1 MTGNFRTFGY
11 TSRESGFLAIAA
23 LQSGYFLRRHFNSYV
38 GRECGALGQQFLARA
53 LRLGHVD
60 EMTGWGNRVVYH
72 VGAREVY
79 ARLGDADNRNRR
91 LHRPDTIRQRLMM
104 LDYVIARPSEGWLL
118 TGDERRALWAGLR
131 GREPDALP
139 HKPTAKVSHPD
150 DRQPLS
156 VDAHGQARIAFI
168 DAGLRGFSEWERFL
182 KRHREGEEL
191 RKATV
196 IYSSCDPARFSLAES
211 LFNRVVR
218 GTAADGGIEVGR
230 LCAYFTARRLFEE
243 RRYEQF
249 DQARLDRLREDRR
262 VYGGEE
268 FEQAYV
274 RWQQE
279 GEAALSR
286 LQGAETTLECQILPH
301 AYVWL
306 SPIRFQERRPDHGS
320 HSSADKENS
329 RSNHGEA

>member
-1 MTGNFRTFGY
+1 MTGNLRTFGY
-11 TSRESGFLAIAA
+11 TSRESAFLGIAA
-23 LQSGYFLRRHFNSYV
+23 LQSGYFLRRHFNLYL

-53 LRLGHVD
+53 LRLGHAD
-60 EMTGWGNRVVYH
+60 EMTGWGNRVIYH
-72 VGAREVY
+72 VSAREVY

-104 LDYVIARPSEGWLL
+104 LDYVIARPSESWLL
-118 TGDERRALWAGLR
+118 TGEERQALWAGLR
-131 GREPDALP
+131 GSEPSALP
-139 HKPTAKVSHPD
+139 SKAIPTVSHPD
-150 DRQPLS
+150 DRQPFS
-156 VDAHGQARIAFI
+156 VDAQGLARIAYI
-168 DAGLRGFSEWERFL
+168 DAGLRGLCEWERFL
-182 KRHREGEEL
+182 KRHRQGGEL

-196 IYSSCDPARFSLAES
+196 IYASCDPARFPLAES
-211 LFNRVVR
+211 LFNRVVT

-230 LCAYFTARRLFEE
+230 LCAYFAARRLFED

-262 VYGGEE
+262 VYAGEE

-279 GEAALSR
+279 GEAVLSR
-286 LQGAETTLECQILPH
+286 LHGSGTALECQILPH

-320 HSSADKENS
+320 HPSADKENS